1 MDVLIWMIKPIRP
14 HNELLIGLAKEIEEQ
29 RGWHIPEDD
38 PLRIKKQK
46 DMQEAMIRTLIPTS
60 PKQGNNYYLKAL
72 QVPQTNGTTTVI
84 MKTTKKNIDLNP

>member
-1 MDVLIWMIKPIRP
+1 MIWYMDVLVWMIKPIRP

-46 DMQEAMIRTLIPTS
+46 DM
-60 PKQGNNYYLKAL
+60 
-72 QVPQTNGTTTVI
+72 
-84 MKTTKKNIDLNP
+84 